1 MTIIPPKT
9 IISLPGV
16 FFFSHQA
23 QLKYLQCI
31 AISCLVLAAKTN
43 EEDEVCMFI
52 ILNTLISSLLFKL
65 FAFPGLLTT

>member
-9 IISLPGV
+9 IISLPSV
-16 FFFSHQA
+16 FFFSLQA

-52 ILNTLISSLLFKL
+52 ILNTLNSSLLFKL